1 MNDKIKMMKKLGNLA
16 NKFICGDLYQTIS
29 ETFDDPTVKF
39 KNTGLEGRDV
49 AELCIS
55 TGQLHITFYVS
66 HNNLD
71 TVSVNVFNEDLFET
85 DEDNCSF
92 TVEFPLNKL
101 TFPFLERIV
110 FEEIM
115 NLFPETEEIA

>member
-16 NKFICGDLYQTIS
+16 NKFIGGNLYQTIT
-29 ETFDDPTVKF
+29 ETFEDPMVEF
-39 KNTGLEGRDV
+39 KNTGFEGRCV
-49 AELCIS
+49 SELCIT

-71 TVSVNVFNEDLFET
+71 TVSVNVFNNDLFET

-101 TFPFLERIV
+101 NLPFLERIV